1 MNDRSVLNRQ
11 RNWLAVEALAS
22 GLAYGAG
29 LCWASVCL
37 LAAFRP
43 NDLGMPYWSGI
54 RGLRSD
60 TSGILAFFAVAVCR
74 ISSEFLRLRR
84 RKARIAAPAN
94 TPLSNTIDVAG
105 LAVFETISVL
115 ATGLVVYLSVNAV
128 THPATLD
135 IQATHLAPW
144 PTEGTL
150 RVIALL
156 FCACSV
162 AMLRFLLAGRGN
174 SSNLTAEPSAQG
186 IVYSSRRDIQ
196 RTHRSYRSER

>member
-1 MNDRSVLNRQ
+1 MNSYSFLDGQ
-11 RNWLAVEALAS
+11 RCWLAVEALIS

-37 LAAFRP
+37 LASFRP
-43 NDLGMPYWSGI
+43 DELSMPYWSSI

-60 TSGILAFFAVAVCR
+60 TSGILAFFAVAVCL
-74 ISSEFLRLRR
+74 SGSEFLRLRR
-84 RKARIAAPAN
+84 GKVGIAAPGSA
-94 TPLSNTIDVAG
+94 PSGGAVDMDA
-105 LAVFETISVL
+105 LAVSETIFVL
-115 ATGLVVYLSVNAV
+115 ATGLVIYLSVNSV

-135 IQATHLAPW
+135 MQATHLSPW

-162 AMLRFLLAGRGN
+162 GMLRFLLTRLSN
-174 SSNLTAEPSAQG
+174 SSNLTAEPSVCS
-186 IVYSSRRDIQ
+186 IVYTSPKDIR
-196 RTHRSYRSER
+196 RTHRGN